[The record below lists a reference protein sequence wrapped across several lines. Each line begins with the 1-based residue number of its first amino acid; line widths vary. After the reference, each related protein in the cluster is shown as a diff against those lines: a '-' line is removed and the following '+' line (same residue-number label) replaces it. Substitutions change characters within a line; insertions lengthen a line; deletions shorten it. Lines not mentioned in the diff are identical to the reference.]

1 VSAPGGP
8 AAKAIKRSKAPL
20 WMAIG
25 LLLVAM
31 SMRLPVGS
39 VGPILDEIRRGDGLS
54 NAGAGVL
61 TTLPLVCFGVMAT
74 AAPLLARRFGD
85 QAILLACLVAVI
97 IGTAVRALPHVSL
110 LFAGTLMLGVAIA
123 IANVL
128 LPSVIKRDYARPG
141 TMLGLYTMVLT
152 GSAALAAGLTVPL
165 MHAFGS
171 FQWALAVWALPIA
184 LAIFIWL
191 PTVRRAGTG
200 SNIDADTPSVRLW
213 NESTAWYVTGFMGMQ
228 SLLFYVLISW
238 LPDILRDSG
247 LTAGQAGLMLSI
259 ALLFGLPAA
268 LLAPIAA
275 ARLANQRSIVVAAA
289 ACWLV
294 GLVGLLVAASG
305 ATLLWMV
312 ALGLG
317 QGTAFG
323 LSLTLIVVR
332 APDGPHAA
340 ALSGMAQSVGY
351 LLAAVGPLAVGLVHG
366 FTHGWTAAIWILLVA
381 TAAELFTGLGA
392 SRPGMVGGGS
402 GHALVSAERLP
413 ETPQGVLR
421 R

>member
-1 VSAPGGP
+1 V
-8 AAKAIKRSKAPL
+8 
-20 WMAIG
+20 
-25 LLLVAM
+25 
-31 SMRLPVGS
+31 
-39 VGPILDEIRRGDGLS
+39 GLS

-74 AAPLLARRFGD
+74 VAPVLARRYGD
-85 QAILLACLVAVI
+85 QAILLACLVTVI
-97 IGTAVRALPHVSL
+97 IGTAVRAVPDIPL
-110 LFAGTLMLGVAIA
+110 LFGGTLMLGMAIA

-141 TMLGLYTMVLT
+141 MMLGLYTMVLT

-171 FQWALAVWALPIA
+171 WEWALAIWALPIA
-184 LAIFIWL
+184 AAILVWL
-191 PTVRRAGTG
+191 PTVRQAGTA
-200 SNIDADTPSVRLW
+200 SNVDADTPSVRLW
-213 NESTAWYVTGFMGMQ
+213 NEPTAWFVTGFMGMQ

-247 LTAGQAGLMLSI
+247 LSAGRAGLMLSV
-259 ALLFGLPAA
+259 ALLFGLPAS
-268 LLAPIAA
+268 LLGPIAA
-275 ARLANQRSIVVAAA
+275 ARLDNQRSIVIFAAIA
-289 ACWLV
+289 WV
-294 GLVGLLVAASG
+294 GGLVGLLVSAAEP
-305 ATLLWMV
+305 TIVWMIM
-312 ALGLG
+312 LGIG

-366 FTHGWTAAIWILLVA
+366 FTHGWTAAIWILLAA
-381 TAAELFTGLGA
+381 TGAELFTGLGA
-392 SRPGMVGGGS
+392 SRRGTVGSRS
-402 GHALVSAERLP
+402 GHALVSTEAGAEAS
-413 ETPQGVLR
+413 
-421 R
+421 

>member
-1 VSAPGGP
+1 VSAPGGT
-8 AAKAIKRSKAPL
+8 AAKAIKPSKTPL
-20 WMAIG
+20 WVGIG

-39 VGPILDEIRRGDGLS
+39 VGPILDEIRHGVGLS
-54 NAGAGVL
+54 NAGAGLL
-61 TTLPLVCFGVMAT
+61 TTLPLLCFGVMAMV
-74 AAPLLARRFGD
+74 APVLARRFGD

-97 IGTAVRALPHVSL
+97 VGTSVRALPHVSS
-110 LFAGTLMLGVAIA
+110 LFGGTLMLGVAIA

-141 TMLGLYTMVLT
+141 MMLGLYTMVLT

-165 MHAFGS
+165 MHAFHS
-171 FQWALAVWALPIA
+171 WEWALAVWALPVA
-184 LAIFIWL
+184 LAIFVWL

-200 SNIDADTPSVRLW
+200 SNVDANIPSVRLW

-247 LTAGQAGLMLSI
+247 LTPSQAGLMLSI
-259 ALLFGLPAA
+259 ALLFGLPAS

-275 ARLANQRSIVVAAA
+275 ARLPNQRSIVLAAA

-294 GLVGLLVAASG
+294 GLVGMLVSARG
-305 ATLLWMV
+305 ATLVWMI

-351 LLAAVGPLAVGLVHG
+351 LLASVGPVAVGLVHG
-366 FTHGWTAAIWILLVA
+366 FTHGWTAAIWILLAA

-392 SRPGMVGGGS
+392 SRPRMVGS
-402 GHALVSAERLP
+402 RSVPALASAEGP
-413 ETPQGVLR
+413 TETL
-421 R
+421 